1 MRWSVQ
7 INRGDTIYKELNDF
21 ELLYMISENN
31 EDAYSIMLE
40 KYQPLIG
47 KYADYYMNKYDNRGI
62 EKEEL
67 VQEGTIGLINAI
79 NYYAE
84 HEECL
89 FYTFASLVIKREME
103 RYVKKNMRYKQQI
116 LTNATSINSL
126 IVGDDICLED
136 TLFNDYDLV
145 EKVSN
150 EIYYKKVLYDFK
162 YELSDIQ
169 SQVYELRLNNFSNRE
184 ISILLDINY
193 KSVDNCIRLMKE
205 KFKKYIQKYL

>member
-1 MRWSVQ
+1 
-7 INRGDTIYKELNDF
+7 
-21 ELLYMISENN
+21 MISEND

-47 KYADYYMNKYDNRGI
+47 KYADYYMHKYDNRGI

-84 HEECL
+84 NEECL

-103 RYVKKNMRYKQQI
+103 RYIKKNMRYKQQI
-116 LTNATSINSL
+116 LTNATSINTL

-136 TLFNDYDLV
+136 TLYNDYDLV

-150 EIYYKKVLYDFK
+150 EIYYKKVLYEFK
-162 YELSDIQ
+162 FELSDIQ

-184 ISILLDINY
+184 IAILLDINY